1 MNRAKGSPLQKDGL
15 IRNKIWPTACFYGKL
30 PRQLRKGNGGGA
42 RHTTTG
48 QYYRELKRQTGEL
61 EANVRQLQ
69 TEQQQAEQQLVE
81 ARKEIMSE
89 MLCRLKTEKDFDNK
103 G

>member
-1 MNRAKGSPLQKDGL
+1 MA
-15 IRNKIWPTACFYGKL
+15 Y
-30 PRQLRKGNGGGA
+30 GGGHGIPPPA
-42 RHTTTG
+42 NTTVNWNG
-48 QYYRELKRQTGEL
+48 RRESLKPT
-61 EANVRQLQ
+61 LQ

>member
-1 MNRAKGSPLQKDGL
+1 MGLSGIKSGQLPVFMENYHDSYAKAMAKYGL
-15 IRNKIWPTACFYGKL
+15 YSGIRGW
-30 PRQLRKGNGGGA
+30 A